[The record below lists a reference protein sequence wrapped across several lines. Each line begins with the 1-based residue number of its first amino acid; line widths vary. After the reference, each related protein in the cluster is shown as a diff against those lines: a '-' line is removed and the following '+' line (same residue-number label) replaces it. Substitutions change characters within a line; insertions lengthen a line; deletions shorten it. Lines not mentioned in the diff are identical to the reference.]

1 MTLPALQVLFTR
13 QPSPPPDTAPR
24 VETARTRAWC
34 HGELLSYARIDGST
48 EDGLRR
54 AVADAEAG
62 RLQCQSLNGRFVLI
76 LQSRADGSWQVI
88 TDRLGAQHIYALGD
102 DRRVSA
108 LGTDLLALSRQA
120 PTLTL
125 DWPALASFFS
135 FGFYLDDRT
144 CFDGIRVLQPA
155 SVYRFSAQGE
165 LIYHERY
172 WLWQHQV
179 DPARTY
185 DETIEEYD
193 ALLRRAVRRCTSS
206 GRAILPLSGGLDS
219 RSLAAVMPAGAQPQ
233 AYSYGYGTD
242 SIETRIASQV
252 AAARGFN
259 FTAHAVQPYLF
270 DRLPEIVRALHGCQD
285 VTQARQ
291 MSINGWVAGRA
302 DAVLTG
308 LWGDVWLDQMGLADG
323 IPPDTTLAEYTLHKF
338 EKRGRQWLLE
348 HVVGPHFLPP
358 AAAEF
363 LSAAVSDGL
372 AGFEHI
378 ADLDFRVKAYK
389 TSRWAFRWSNA
400 SLRGFDVGATA
411 RVPYYDVDLVDF
423 FCTVPTEYVR
433 DRRLQ
438 IDHLKRYA
446 PDLAR
451 IRWQPTYT
459 NLYLTRYSRWLSLP
473 PRAINKLRRIVTRRP
488 ALQRNWEVQFLS
500 AEGRRGLERW
510 LLQPGLRLHDIVAAQ
525 RIASLLDEFY
535 RAPTAGN
542 GYTVSMLLTFSAW
555 LEVST

>member
-1 MTLPALQVLFTR
+1 MANCSAMRDRR
-13 QPSPPPDTAPR
+13 QHGGRAA
-24 VETARTRAWC
+24 ARGR
-34 HGELLSYARIDGST
+34 G
-48 EDGLRR
+48 RR
-54 AVADAEAG
+54 GG

-88 TDRLGAQHIYALGD
+88 TDRLGAHNLRWAMTGASQPRHGSPRAVPGPNLT
-102 DRRVSA
+102 R
-108 LGTDLLALSRQA
+108 LARAGVL
-120 PTLTL
+120 
-125 DWPALASFFS
+125 FS

-144 CFDGIRVLQPA
+144 CFDGIRALQPA
-155 SVYRFSAQGE
+155 SVYRFSAQGDY
-165 LIYHERY
+165 LS
-172 WLWQHQV
+172 
-179 DPARTY
+179 RTVLAVAAPGRPGA
-185 DETIEEYD
+185 DI
-193 ALLRRAVRRCTSS
+193 RRDDRGTMRCCAGRGRCTSS

-400 SLRGFDVGATA
+400 SLRGFDVGQRHAFRTTTWTLSISSAPCPPSTSATGA
-411 RVPYYDVDLVDF
+411 CR
-423 FCTVPTEYVR
+423 
-433 DRRLQ
+433 
-438 IDHLKRYA
+438 
-446 PDLAR
+446 
-451 IRWQPTYT
+451 
-459 NLYLTRYSRWLSLP
+459 
-473 PRAINKLRRIVTRRP
+473 
-488 ALQRNWEVQFLS
+488 
-500 AEGRRGLERW
+500 
-510 LLQPGLRLHDIVAAQ
+510 
-525 RIASLLDEFY
+525 
-535 RAPTAGN
+535 
-542 GYTVSMLLTFSAW
+542 
-555 LEVST
+555 STT